1 MTPGK
6 VTMANASTVKGRP
19 QSQLWW
25 AVINIELAIIDS
37 VQFEH
42 PQLFSS
48 YLAKGSSDRK
58 QNGTHKKS
66 HFMHPLDT
74 LMFIKCQSNFKAEV
88 SLIF

>member
-1 MTPGK
+1 MSPGK

-25 AVINIELAIIDS
+25 VVINIELAIIDS

-48 YLAKGSSDRK
+48 HLAKGDRK
-58 QNGTHKKS
+58 QKWHAQKKL
-66 HFMHPLDT
+66 FY
-74 LMFIKCQSNFKAEV
+74 A
-88 SLIF
+88 SLGHIDVY